1 VLYPN
6 GQEITIMTWQNPDQP
21 YAKGLDPDHIDP
33 ETSYVMVGFGSRL
46 KDFADQSKSPAE
58 MGPHKLKAECISR
71 VNSHPTHPS
80 IKALVELIVTDSA
93 YANVFRMV
101 DVSDPWDSGNV
112 TLVGD
117 ATFK

>member
-58 MGPHKLKAECISR
+58 MSPHKLKAECISR